1 MTEGETWAGARR
13 RAATGALA
21 WGLLFFAC
29 AQLALALAMEH
40 WRPELRDLEYG
51 AKRARLRARLAE
63 HPGRPLLLVL
73 GSSRTN
79 LGIHP
84 AALPP
89 LPAEPVVFNASIQ
102 GAGPV
107 MELICLHR
115 LLDDG
120 IRPDWLVLECW
131 PPNWHQ
137 DGDLAEFYRIPVSR
151 LAWSDLRVLR
161 RYHAQPARLY
171 EEWCLARMAPWW
183 SSRFA
188 VMMQYARDWLP
199 REPRRDDMWKHIDAT
214 GWLPYLHSTDPEE
227 VRRRTP
233 RMHKQYAPILDGF
246 HVSAVADR
254 AWHEILTLCRR
265 EGIRVALLYMPES
278 LAFRSWYPPAVA
290 TEGDGYLVHLA
301 REYDVPLIDTRT
313 WCPYEDFADCIHLLP
328 TAADRFTERLGCEVL
343 PRLLEDGGAKPPAP
357 RARR

>member
-1 MTEGETWAGARR
+1 V
-13 RAATGALA
+13 
-21 WGLLFFAC
+21 FFAC

-51 AKRARLRARLAE
+51 AKRNRLRARLAE
-63 HPGRPLLLVL
+63 EPGRPLLLVL

-89 LPAEPVVFNASIQ
+89 LPAEPVVFNASLQ

-107 MELICLHR
+107 LELICLHR

-151 LAWSDLRVLR
+151 LAWSDLRVLC
-161 RYHAQPARLY
+161 RYHARPGLLY
-171 EEWCLARMAPWW
+171 EEWGLARITPWS

-188 VMMQYARDWLP
+188 LLMQYARDWLP
-199 REPRRDDMWKHIDAT
+199 REPRRDDMWKRIDAS
-214 GWLPYLHSTDPEE
+214 GWLPYLHSADPRE
-227 VRRRTP
+227 VRQRTP
-233 RMHKQYAPILDGF
+233 RMHRNFAPILNSF

-254 AWHEILTLCRR
+254 AWHEMLTLCRR
-265 EGIRVALLYMPES
+265 EGIHVALLYMPES
-278 LAFRSWYPPAVA
+278 QAFRGWYPPAVRA
-290 TEGDGYLVHLA
+290 EADDYLNGLS
-301 REYDVPLIDTRT
+301 REYGVPLIDARD
-313 WCPYEDFADCIHLLP
+313 WCPDEDFADCIHLLP
-328 TAADRFTERLGCEVL
+328 PAADQFTERLGREVL
-343 PRLLEDGGAKPPAP
+343 PKLIRGEGARPQAATAK
-357 RARR
+357 R